1 MLAFAR
7 SLWATYRV
15 TLVDAENLA
24 GQGRPCV
31 VTLWHD
37 SLFVVTPMLARLAR
51 ATSLRP
57 TYLVSPSLDGDLG
70 VALLTRLGLGT
81 VRGSATRSGVSAL
94 HNLFR
99 AMARHDASP
108 VVLPDGPQGPPH
120 RCKAGPVLLGQLA
133 GAPVVPVAC
142 AARPGYRLSTWDR
155 QLVPWPFAR
164 VAIVVGAPQPV
175 PRELG
180 PDRLEEERAALELK
194 LEGLVG
200 EANALLG
207 GPAQVSDSR

>member
-1 MLAFAR
+1 M
-7 SLWATYRV
+7 
-15 TLVDAENLA
+15 
-24 GQGRPCV
+24 
-31 VTLWHD
+31 
-37 SLFVVTPMLARLAR
+37 
-51 ATSLRP
+51 
-57 TYLVSPSLDGDLG
+57 
-70 VALLTRLGLGT
+70 
-81 VRGSATRSGVSAL
+81 
-94 HNLFR
+94 
-99 AMARHDASP
+99 
-108 VVLPDGPQGPPH
+108 
-120 RCKAGPVLLGQLA
+120 
-133 GAPVVPVAC
+133 
-142 AARPGYRLSTWDR
+142 STWDR